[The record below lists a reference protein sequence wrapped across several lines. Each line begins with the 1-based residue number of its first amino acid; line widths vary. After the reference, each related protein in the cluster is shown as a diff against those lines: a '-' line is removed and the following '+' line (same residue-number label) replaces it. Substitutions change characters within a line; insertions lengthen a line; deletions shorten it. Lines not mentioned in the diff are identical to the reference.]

1 MIEIYDRKFKRTA
14 FIIFILFKPH
24 DLYGINYITFCLETV
39 VVWGIV
45 IWILWF
51 AITTNNPSCICAY
64 NICLISLMHLLFVL
78 SFTSL
83 ITVRTAV
90 SATFKPRPT
99 DPNYISYS
107 FKRNNQRVRP
117 QGVFFFFLIKRANLW
132 NKSISI
138 LQFLHHGY
146 CICLVYCIRSA
157 RMWVS

>member
-1 MIEIYDRKFKRTA
+1 MAKNTGKNSKIVKYHYNFYFNFILFEYSWKCGYDKSMIEIYDRKFKRTA
-14 FIIFILFKPH
+14 FIIFILFIPH

-51 AITTNNPSCICAY
+51 ATTTNNPSCICAY

-107 FKRNNQRVRP
+107 FKRNKQRVRP
-117 QGVFFFFLIKRANLW
+117 QGVFF
-132 NKSISI
+132 SS
-138 LQFLHHGY
+138 
-146 CICLVYCIRSA
+146 
-157 RMWVS
+157 